1 MRIFRSGVK
10 VSFLLTAILLAGLLI
25 YPLGQKVYSQ
35 SRNTYAI
42 IKDKMKVL
50 NQILLYVNELY
61 FEDVDMET
69 LMEGAFDGIMKK
81 LDPHSI
87 YIPAKEMKDIEE
99 QFQGKFQGIG
109 IEFDILHGYVT
120 VISPVADSP
129 AEKAGLLPGDQI
141 VEIDGQDAYNIT
153 KEEVF
158 KTLRGPKGTPVTIKV
173 ARIGLD
179 KPFQVTIIRDN
190 IPLYS
195 VRAAVMLD
203 DKTGY
208 IWLTRF
214 SATTSDEV
222 REAIRK
228 LDQQGMQQLLFD
240 LRNNSGGYL
249 EQAAEIA
256 NLFLAEKDTIVYTKG
271 KRSDVEQVFLAD
283 PSKGRSDLPL
293 VVLVNRGSAS
303 ASEIV
308 AGAIQDLDRGLV
320 VGETTFGKGLVQRQ
334 IPLKD
339 GSAIRVT
346 IARYYTPSGRL
357 IQRPYKNGDDHD
369 YYKELYE
376 ENREAKMDSLKKL
389 RPKYYTR
396 NHRVV
401 YGGGGITPDE
411 YVPWEPGNEPETRK
425 LLSNPKRPFFNWA
438 SLYTSRH
445 QDELS
450 SWEYSRFK
458 AGFQLTEADFQSFL
472 DYLQTEEIQYDSAAT
487 WQDRDYILNA
497 LKAEIAGDLWGRDEA
512 MGIRML
518 KDNQVNAA
526 LDLFEEAAE
535 FLTSKP

>member
-1 MRIFRSGVK
+1 MKHWKSGIK
-10 VSFLLTAILLAGLLI
+10 ISFLATGLVLAALLV

-35 SRNTYAI
+35 SRNTYTI
-42 IKDKMKVL
+42 IKNKMQIL

-61 FEDVDMET
+61 FEDVDLGE
-69 LMEGAFDGIMKK
+69 LMDGAFSGLMKK

-87 YIPAKEMKDIEE
+87 YIPAKDMKDIDE
-99 QFQGKFQGIG
+99 QFRGKFQGIG

-120 VISPVADSP
+120 VISPVAESP

-141 VEIDGQDAYNIT
+141 IEIDGNDAYNIT

-158 KTLRGPKGTPVTIKV
+158 KTLRGPKGTPVTVKIS
-173 ARIGLD
+173 RIGVE
-179 KPFQVTIIRDN
+179 KPFPVTIIRDN

-203 DKTGY
+203 DETGY

-214 SATTSDEV
+214 SATTSDEF
-222 REAIRK
+222 REALNTLEK
-228 LDQQGMQQLLFD
+228 QGMKRLLFD

-256 NLFLAEKDTIVYTKG
+256 NLFIAEKDTLVYTKG
-271 KRSDVEQVFLAD
+271 KRADVEQVFLAD
-283 PSKGRSDLPL
+283 PSKGRNDLPL
-293 VVLVNRGSAS
+293 VVLVNRGTAS

-308 AGAIQDLDRGLV
+308 SGAIQDLDRGLV

-357 IQRPYKNGDDHD
+357 IQRPYKNGDDHA

-376 ENREAKMDSLKKL
+376 KNREAKMDSLKKL

-396 NHRVV
+396 KHRIV
-401 YGGGGITPDE
+401 YGGGGITPDH
-411 YVPWEPGNEPETRK
+411 YIPWKPGNLEETRI
-425 LLSNPKRPFFNWA
+425 LLTNAKRPFFNWA
-438 SLYTSRH
+438 SIYASQHHSEFDTYRK
-445 QDELS
+445 
-450 SWEYSRFK
+450 FK
-458 AGFQLTEADFQSFL
+458 NEFQLGPDDFQSFL
-472 DYLQTEEIQYDSAAT
+472 AYLHQEDIPYDSSAVV
-487 WQDRDYILNA
+487 QDRDYILNS
-497 LKAEIAGDLWGRDEA
+497 LKAEVAGAIWGRNEA
-512 MGIRML
+512 MGIRLM
-518 KDNQVNAA
+518 KDNQVTEA
-526 LDLFEEAAE
+526 LNLFQDAAE